1 MQPLY
6 DNLGFIRR
14 RFNIHGAENRLIEE
28 MQKEQKL
35 MISALAYIR
44 GRSLSDVY
52 FIVDEAQN
60 LTPHEVK
67 TIITRAGEG
76 TKMVFTG
83 ISIRL
88 IHLIW
93 IRSRTDCRICS
104 IKCRDRI
111 FLPMYIWKRENAV
124 NWLIWRAIFYRK

>member
-1 MQPLY
+1 MIIWVLSK
-6 DNLGFIRR
+6 R

-60 LTPHEVK
+60 LTPMK
-67 TIITRAGEG
+67 
-76 TKMVFTG
+76 
-83 ISIRL
+83 
-88 IHLIW
+88 
-93 IRSRTDCRICS
+93 
-104 IKCRDRI
+104 
-111 FLPMYIWKRENAV
+111 
-124 NWLIWRAIFYRK
+124 